1 MRCGVAKYDSTNI
14 WYRGTVAARRWS
26 CPHKKHGA
34 AFVRRWIGKKNLC
47 HSEEKKRERSRK
59 TARDCKYREALQS
72 RRRRELWFTRNL
84 ISDSAWW
91 PPDVGYALTKI
102 QVCEKADAFVIQ
114 MSTAG
119 TKMEKLG
126 TEVSHTVKEEYLSP
140 LPGRVPHSRGS
151 KSRDMR
157 NNRLGWHR

>member
-1 MRCGVAKYDSTNI
+1 MLVMPSQRDSVI
-14 WYRGTVAARRWS
+14 
-26 CPHKKHGA
+26 
-34 AFVRRWIGKKNLC
+34 
-47 HSEEKKRERSRK
+47 
-59 TARDCKYREALQS
+59 
-72 RRRRELWFTRNL
+72 
-84 ISDSAWW
+84 
-91 PPDVGYALTKI
+91 
-102 QVCEKADAFVIQ
+102 CEKADAFVIQ

>member
-1 MRCGVAKYDSTNI
+1 MWVMPSQRDSVI
-14 WYRGTVAARRWS
+14 
-26 CPHKKHGA
+26 
-34 AFVRRWIGKKNLC
+34 
-47 HSEEKKRERSRK
+47 
-59 TARDCKYREALQS
+59 
-72 RRRRELWFTRNL
+72 
-84 ISDSAWW
+84 
-91 PPDVGYALTKI
+91 
-102 QVCEKADAFVIQ
+102 CEKADAFVIQ

-126 TEVSHTVKEEYLSP
+126 TAVSHTVKEEYLSP

>member
-1 MRCGVAKYDSTNI
+1 MIRPTFDTEAQWPPGVGHALTKSMEQHL
-14 WYRGTVAARRWS
+14 WG
-26 CPHKKHGA
+26 G
-34 AFVRRWIGKKNLC
+34 GL
-47 HSEEKKRERSRK
+47 EKKTFVIQKKKKERSRK

-126 TEVSHTVKEEYLSP
+126 TAVSHTVKEEYLSP

>member
-1 MRCGVAKYDSTNI
+1 MIRPTFDTEAQWPPGVGHALTKSMEQHL
-14 WYRGTVAARRWS
+14 WG
-26 CPHKKHGA
+26 G
-34 AFVRRWIGKKNLC
+34 GL
-47 HSEEKKRERSRK
+47 EKKPLSFRRKKRDRSRK

-126 TEVSHTVKEEYLSP
+126 TAVSHTVKEEYLSP

>member
-1 MRCGVAKYDSTNI
+1 M
-14 WYRGTVAARRWS
+14 
-26 CPHKKHGA
+26 
-34 AFVRRWIGKKNLC
+34 
-47 HSEEKKRERSRK
+47 
-59 TARDCKYREALQS
+59 
-72 RRRRELWFTRNL
+72 

-91 PPDVGYALTKI
+91 PPDVGYALTKR

-126 TEVSHTVKEEYLSP
+126 TAVSHTVKEEYLSP